1 LQEKKKGVFLHSQ
14 IARRKEGE
22 KTAMREFFEIME

>member
-14 IARRKEGE
+14 IARRKAGE
-22 KTAMREFFEIME
+22 EKAKREFFEMME

>member
-1 LQEKKKGVFLHSQ
+1 LRRKKKVVFFNSQ

-22 KTAMREFFEIME
+22 ETAMREFFEIME